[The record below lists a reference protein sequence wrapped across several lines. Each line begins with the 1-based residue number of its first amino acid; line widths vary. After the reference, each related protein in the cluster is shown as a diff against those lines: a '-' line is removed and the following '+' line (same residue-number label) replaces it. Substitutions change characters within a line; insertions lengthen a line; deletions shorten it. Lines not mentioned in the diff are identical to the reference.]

1 MKKILLSTATISLL
15 LFSCGEVNYDKN
27 SKDIDQADG
36 VIEDNSIVDENTVNK
51 EIEETSEKDLF
62 YSEDGKF
69 KIDFFGNNPKAST
82 EMVPT
87 EVGNIEMSMFM
98 YEKSAT
104 EAYMVAYN
112 DYPSEM
118 VKNSSVDDLL
128 DGAKNGSSS
137 SLGIST
143 FDIDEDLKIEG
154 NPGRHFKGNN
164 GSYYAEYKL
173 FLKGNRLY
181 QIALI
186 RDGSYNTPERTEAFF
201 GSFKLVDDKE

>member
-1 MKKILLSTATISLL
+1 MKFNIAALSFLLLS
-15 LFSCGEVNYDKN
+15 CGSVNN
-27 SKDIDQADG
+27 EQAAAIASQLDSA
-36 VIEDNSIVDENTVNK
+36 IAEENSIP
-51 EIEETSEKDLF
+51 EEGDLF
-62 YSEDGKF
+62 TSKDGKF
-69 KIDFFGNNPKAST
+69 KIYFSGTPT
-82 EMVPT
+82 ESSDTIPT
-87 EVGNIEMSMFM
+87 EVGKIEMTSFL
-98 YEKSAT
+98 YEKSVT

-137 SLGIST
+137 SLGIT
-143 FDIDEDLKIEG
+143 QFDIDNKMEIEG
-154 NPGRHFKGNN
+154 NPGRHFKGTN

-186 RDGSYNTPERTEAFF
+186 RDGSYATPERAEAFF
-201 GSFKLVDDKE
+201 GSFSLTE

>member
-1 MKKILLSTATISLL
+1 MKFNLAALALLLLS
-15 LFSCGEVNYDKN
+15 CGSVN
-27 SKDIDQADG
+27 DQAAAIASQLDSASTA
-36 VIEDNSIVDENTVNK
+36 NSITEEENN
-51 EIEETSEKDLF
+51 IPEEGDLF
-62 YSEDGKF
+62 TSKDGKF
-69 KIDFFGNNPKAST
+69 KINFSGTPTQSSDII
-82 EMVPT
+82 PT
-87 EVGNIEMSMFM
+87 EVGNIEMTSFM

-137 SLGIST
+137 SLGIT
-143 FDIDEDLKIEG
+143 KFDIDNKMEIEG
-154 NPGRHFKGNN
+154 NPGRHFKGTN

-186 RDGSYNTPERTEAFF
+186 RDGSYATPERAEAFF
-201 GSFKLVDDKE
+201 GSFALTE

>member
-1 MKKILLSTATISLL
+1 MKKMKFNLVALSFLLLS
-15 LFSCGEVNYDKN
+15 CGSVNN
-27 SKDIDQADG
+27 EQADAIANQLDSALAG
-36 VIEDNSIVDENTVNK
+36 NSAIEEENSIP
-51 EIEETSEKDLF
+51 EEGDLF
-62 YSEDGKF
+62 TSKDGKF
-69 KIDFFGNNPKAST
+69 KINFSGTPT
-82 EMVPT
+82 ESSDIVPT
-87 EVGNIEMSMFM
+87 EVGNIEMTSFM

-137 SLGIST
+137 SLGIT
-143 FDIDEDLKIEG
+143 QFDIDKKMEIEG
-154 NPGRHFKGNN
+154 NPGRHFKGTN
-164 GSYYAEYKL
+164 GAYYAEYKL

-186 RDGSYNTPERTEAFF
+186 RDGSYATPERAEAFF
-201 GSFKLVDDKE
+201 GSFALTE

>member
-1 MKKILLSTATISLL
+1 MKKMKFNLVALSFLLLS
-15 LFSCGEVNYDKN
+15 CGSVNNEQAAAIANQLDSALAGN
-27 SKDIDQADG
+27 SA
-36 VIEDNSIVDENTVNK
+36 IEEENSIP
-51 EIEETSEKDLF
+51 EEGDLF
-62 YSEDGKF
+62 TSKDGKF
-69 KIDFFGNNPKAST
+69 KINFSGTPT
-82 EMVPT
+82 ESSDIVPT
-87 EVGNIEMSMFM
+87 EVGNIEMTSFM

-137 SLGIST
+137 SLGIT
-143 FDIDEDLKIEG
+143 QFDIDKKMEIEG
-154 NPGRHFKGNN
+154 NPGRHFKGTN
-164 GSYYAEYKL
+164 GAYYAEYKL

-186 RDGSYNTPERTEAFF
+186 RDGS
-201 GSFKLVDDKE
+201 

>member
-1 MKKILLSTATISLL
+1 MKKMKFNIAALSFLLLS
-15 LFSCGEVNYDKN
+15 CGSVNN
-27 SKDIDQADG
+27 EQAAAIASQLDSA
-36 VIEDNSIVDENTVNK
+36 IAEENSIP
-51 EIEETSEKDLF
+51 EEGDLF
-62 YSEDGKF
+62 TSKDGKF
-69 KIDFFGNNPKAST
+69 KIYFSGTPT
-82 EMVPT
+82 ESSDTIPT
-87 EVGNIEMSMFM
+87 EVGKIEMTSFL
-98 YEKSAT
+98 YEKSVT

-137 SLGIST
+137 SLGIT
-143 FDIDEDLKIEG
+143 QFDIDNKMEIEG
-154 NPGRHFKGNN
+154 NPGRHFKGTN

-186 RDGSYNTPERTEAFF
+186 RDGSYATPERAEAFF
-201 GSFKLVDDKE
+201 GSFSLTE